1 MSRKTSPRETARK
14 GKSKWSQ
21 VQQTD
26 VFGIVRIRYE
36 GKHVVVRSRHLQAH
50 LGDVRLQR
58 CHIQQQLM
66 LHLVLIRFFHPFP
79 TFWKRVANAVLR
91 QHLLHARNLRINSRA
106 ESDCFQNVLDVH
118 VEESAHL
125 GYELCVMCIAQ
136 FDVLFPLRVA
146 IEIIREEV
154 LILLVEPFEGI

>member
-1 MSRKTSPRETARK
+1 MSRKTSPRETARR
-14 GKSKWSQ
+14 GKSKWTQ
-21 VQQTD
+21 VQQTG
-26 VFGIVRIRYE
+26 VFGIIRIRHE
-36 GKHVVVRSRHLQAH
+36 GKHVVVRSRHLQTH

-58 CHIQQQLM
+58 RHIQQQLM
-66 LHLVLIRFFHPFP
+66 LHLVLIRFFHPLP
-79 TFWKRVANAVLR
+79 VFWKRVANAVLR
-91 QHLLHARNLRINSRA
+91 QHLLHARNLRINPRA

-125 GYELCVMCIAQ
+125 GDELRVMCNVGY
-136 FDVLFPLRVA
+136 DVLLPLRVA